1 MSKKAAQ
8 APEVGELHSL
18 LTKVFKAVLN
28 KYESQIEDSDPNPAM
43 LSAVSKFLKDNEIMY
58 DSSEINELSNQQ
70 RRINSLR
77 EARKGKIVSIS
88 DIPAVDNG

>member
-58 DSSEINELSNQQ
+58 DSSEIEELSNQQ